1 MDSINSFSPNILL
14 HGKKQI
20 YWDIDSYI
28 HIVMRHIKRYQF
40 GAAKS
45 KSSLPY
51 KVQELETLIEQ
62 VLRCVQEEYRSHCS
76 VNPESNFT
84 RQGRMAVVYNGDHYH
99 LRIDPKGRLI
109 QFYSVG

>member
-1 MDSINSFSPNILL
+1 MGVDHSNILL

-28 HIVMRHIKRYQF
+28 HIVMRHIKHYQF
-40 GAAKS
+40 GTAKS

-51 KVQELETLIEQ
+51 KVQDLETLIEQ
-62 VLRCVQEEYRSHCS
+62 VLRCVKEEYKAHCS

-84 RQGRMAVVYNGDHYH
+84 RPWAYGCG
-99 LRIDPKGRLI
+99 L
-109 QFYSVG
+109 